1 MGSKIWKSG
10 DFCVAS
16 GVGRP
21 DYCGVK
27 RNKVGHTATDAKGSM
42 SHNSV
47 AVKATILIAA
57 GQRGVNL
64 RALLTICMLTFGLL
78 APAVKA
84 QEKLP
89 LKLIVT
95 TPLPGFTGD
104 LDHFG
109 VDLRG
114 GRLFLAS
121 EVQKTVEVFDL
132 YTGKRTHSIKG
143 FGQPLTM
150 AYLADSD
157 RLIVTDGGDTDAVH
171 LVDCKEY
178 KIINTLKLGPGVDHG
193 VYNPVDKNFYV
204 ENGGGPESKTHVLSI
219 IDTNSFKT
227 VGEVAGLPGNSNE
240 GMVIDHAGKKL
251 YVNLTG
257 SDEIGVIDLTSRQLV
272 ARWPLPD
279 AHVAHAI
286 ALDEPNHRLFTAA
299 RKPAEFIVFNID
311 TGKVVSTLPC
321 VGVNSD
327 MSLDVAHKRIYVTG
341 TETATVIEQR
351 DADHYEHIAE
361 VATAYRAKSSIF
373 VPQLKRLYIA
383 DSGKGKP
390 DAKLALQIFE
400 VQ

>member
-1 MGSKIWKSG
+1 
-10 DFCVAS
+10 
-16 GVGRP
+16 
-21 DYCGVK
+21 
-27 RNKVGHTATDAKGSM
+27 
-42 SHNSV
+42 
-47 AVKATILIAA
+47 
-57 GQRGVNL
+57 
-64 RALLTICMLTFGLL
+64 MLTFGLL

-84 QEKLP
+84 QERLP
-89 LKLIVT
+89 LKLIAT
-95 TPLPGFTGD
+95 TPLPEFTGD

-109 VDLRG
+109 VDVWG

-121 EVQKTVEVFDL
+121 EEQKSVEVFDL
-132 YTGKRTHSIKG
+132 RTEKRTHSIKG

-193 VYNPVDKNFYV
+193 VYNQVDKNFYV
-204 ENGGGPESKTHVLSI
+204 ENGGGPDSKTHVLSI
-219 IDTNSFKT
+219 IDTNSFKQ

-240 GMVIDHAGKKL
+240 GMVVDHAGKKL
-251 YVNLTG
+251 FVNLTG
-257 SDEIGVIDLTSRQLV
+257 SDEIGVIDLSTRQLV

-279 AHVAHAI
+279 VHMAHAI
-286 ALDEPNHRLFTAA
+286 ALDEPNHRLFTAT
-299 RKPAEFIVFNID
+299 RKPAQFIVFNID
-311 TGKVVSTLPC
+311 TGKAVATLPC

-327 MSLDVAHKRIYVTG
+327 MSVDVGHKRIYVTG
-341 TETATVIEQR
+341 SETATVIEQR
-351 DADHYEHIAE
+351 DADHYQHIAE
-361 VATAYRAKSSIF
+361 VPTAYRAKSSSF
-373 VPQLKRLYIA
+373 VPELKRLYVA

>member
-1 MGSKIWKSG
+1 MLLFKLGFQEDKLGVFFTIFMLAFGS
-10 DFCVAS
+10 F
-16 GVGRP
+16 
-21 DYCGVK
+21 
-27 RNKVGHTATDAKGSM
+27 
-42 SHNSV
+42 
-47 AVKATILIAA
+47 
-57 GQRGVNL
+57 
-64 RALLTICMLTFGLL
+64 

-89 LKLIVT
+89 LKLIAS

-109 VDLRG
+109 VDVKG

-121 EVQKTVEVFDL
+121 EEQKTVEVFDL
-132 YTGKRTHSIKG
+132 RTGNRTHSIKG

-157 RLIVTDGGDTDAVH
+157 RLIVTDGGDTDAVE

-178 KIINTLKLGPGVDHG
+178 KIIKTLKLGPGVDHG

-204 ENGGGPESKTHVLSI
+204 ENGGVSDSKTHVLRI
-219 IDTNSFKT
+219 VDTNSLKT
-227 VGEVAGLPGNSNE
+227 VGEIAGLPGDSNE

-286 ALDEPNHRLFTAA
+286 ALDEPNHRLFTAT
-299 RKPAEFIVFNID
+299 RKPPQFVVFNTD
-311 TGKVVSTLPC
+311 TGKVVASLPC

-327 MSLDVAHKRIYVTG
+327 MSIDVAGKRVYITG
-341 TETATVIEQR
+341 SDTASVFEQH
-351 DADHYEHIAE
+351 DGDHYEHIAE
-361 VATAYRAKSSIF
+361 VPTAYRAKSSIF
-373 VPQLKRLYIA
+373 VPELKRLYVA